1 MDNTT
6 NSASSKIPDE
16 TLIADTGLGK
26 VCWTYKNGLKV
37 AFKEFRVTNSNDK
50 DIRKEAMVLSKLTN
64 PYIIQYYGLEKK
76 VGEVFKEV
84 DKVEDLEKVDGED
97 LEGVDGGG
105 DSVRLVME
113 YAEGGNLKDAIP
125 RLDWKDK
132 MRIVTEV
139 ARGLNYLHF
148 KGIIHRDIK
157 GANILLT
164 AHNQVKLC
172 DFGLAKITS
181 AATTVATADRFKI
194 APKGTRYWMA
204 PELISVT
211 PMYSSKSDIY
221 ALGVVMGEM
230 SDNGDMPLTY
240 AALAD
245 RCLDRDPERR
255 PTVKEIM
262 EAFSFDLDGIAQQP
276 QSDLALPPDPESQ
289 YRLGKA
295 YYEGDGVELNQAEAW
310 QRFLIAAEMGHM
322 EAQFELANMYFK
334 GQGTARDFTKAA
346 LWFQKA
352 AYQGHGLAQNH
363 LGASYVKGGEGVPQ
377 DYTKAKELFEMA
389 ASQGVAKAQTNLGWM
404 YGQGRGVPRDI
415 AESIRRYRLAAEAG
429 DSQGQYSLSN
439 RYNLGDGVEQDFTE
453 AIRLRRLAAEQE
465 HPSAQYDLGWM
476 YDTGRGVE
484 QDHFEAFRWYEKAC
498 NNGHLK
504 ALYNLG
510 VSYLNGEGVPV
521 NIRKAED
528 HFKRSADHGDMD
540 AQYLLGTLDD
550 FNQR

>member
-1 MDNTT
+1 MDNTA
-6 NSASSKIPDE
+6 NSTSTKIPDE
-16 TLIADTGLGK
+16 TIIAHTGLGK
-26 VCWTYKNGLKV
+26 VCWMYKNGLKV

-50 DIRKEAMVLSKLTN
+50 DIRIEATVLSKLTN

-76 VGEVFKEV
+76 VGKVFKEV
-84 DKVEDLEKVDGED
+84 DKAEDLEKVDEGVD
-97 LEGVDGGG
+97 IEGVDGGG
-105 DSVRLVME
+105 DNIRLVME
-113 YAEGGNLKDAIP
+113 YAEGGNLTDAIP

-139 ARGLNYLHF
+139 ARGLDYLHF

-157 GANILLT
+157 SANILLT

-181 AATTVATADRFKI
+181 ATTSVATARI
-194 APKGTRYWMA
+194 APKGTRDWMA
-204 PELISVT
+204 PELISLK

-230 SDNGDMPLTY
+230 SENEDMPLAY

-245 RCLDRDPERR
+245 RCLDKDPKRR

-262 EAFSFDLDGIAQQP
+262 EAFSFDLDEITQQSH
-276 QSDLALPPDPESQ
+276 SDLALPLDPESQ
-289 YRLGKA
+289 YKLGKA
-295 YYEGDGVELNQAEAW
+295 YYEGNEVELNQAEAW
-310 QRFLIAAEMGHM
+310 QRFLIAAEMGHI
-322 EAQFELANMYFK
+322 EAQFDLANMYFE

-346 LWFQKA
+346 GWFQKA

-404 YGQGRGVPRDI
+404 YGQGRGVPQDK
-415 AESIRRYRLAAEAG
+415 AESIRRYRIAAEAG
-429 DSQGQYSLSN
+429 ESQGQYSLSN

-484 QDHFEAFRWYEKAC
+484 QDHFEAFRWYERAC

-510 VSYLNGEGVPV
+510 VSYLKGEGVPV
-521 NIRKAED
+521 NIKKAQGYFE
-528 HFKRSADHGDMD
+528 RAADHGDKD

-550 FNQR
+550 FNSR